1 LKTRIN
7 TSEDSNELILVKNMD
22 KSLAETARCGC
33 FKHEADMPKKKQQI
47 KKNTTQPLNKVSKA
61 PM

>member
-1 LKTRIN
+1 
-7 TSEDSNELILVKNMD
+7 MD